1 MSASDRTER
10 LTDDAA
16 PVPGLVGCLGD
27 ERTLG
32 GTRETS
38 LSDFSPARNL
48 RPDAMR
54 RGDFTILIAAPWT
67 GLRS

>member
-1 MSASDRTER
+1 MAVDDHGSSQASGVSATSGHR
-10 LTDDAA
+10 
-16 PVPGLVGCLGD
+16 
-27 ERTLG
+27 G